1 MDGQPR
7 RFLFLLLGVAS
18 VFVIIWGI
26 RSSAYIINP
35 ILLALVITMT
45 VAPLPAR
52 LKQRG
57 IPGWLSLVLTI
68 AVVVGGLLL
77 VLAFSAYAVGKLATA
92 IPELVASASEQQ
104 AAALNQTQQGLA
116 AVGLS
121 LAQIIQPEQVA
132 VVGLKVVEIVG
143 RSIFQIFIVLLIFG
157 FMLSAAIAMPR
168 IGRLGLDPDRPIV
181 ERATRFTG
189 DIRRYVSIMTLVNF
203 LVGLGDTV
211 ILLIIGVDFAVLW
224 GLLAWV
230 LGYIP
235 SVGFWLALVPPVLLA
250 YAEFGIGTAL
260 IVFVAYVLIN
270 GGVQN
275 LLQPK
280 LMGEGLKISPV
291 VVFISVFVWA
301 WLLGGIGAILAVP
314 LTLLIME
321 VLDLFSPSSWLVSL
335 MRFVP
340 GEESPDSEA
349 AQHKLH
355 QIWDKVSTTLKK

>member
-7 RFLFLLLGVAS
+7 RFLFLLLGAAS
-18 VFVIIWGI
+18 VFIIIWGI

-57 IPGWLSLVLTI
+57 LPGWLSLVLTI

-92 IPELVASASEQQ
+92 IPQLVDSASEQQ
-104 AAALNQTQQGLA
+104 AAALDQTQKGLA

-121 LAQIIQPEQVA
+121 LAQIIQPQQVA
-132 VVGLKVVEIVG
+132 VVGFKVVEIVG

-157 FMLSAAIAMPR
+157 FMLSAAIALPR
-168 IGRLGLDPDRPIV
+168 TRRVGLDPDQPIV
-181 ERATRFTG
+181 QRATRFTG

-203 LVGLGDTV
+203 LVGLGDTI
-211 ILLIIGVDFAVLW
+211 ILLILGVDFAVLW

-235 SVGFWLALVPPVLLA
+235 SVGFWLALIPPVLLA
-250 YAEFGIGTAL
+250 
-260 IVFVAYVLIN
+260 
-270 GGVQN
+270 
-275 LLQPK
+275 
-280 LMGEGLKISPV
+280 
-291 VVFISVFVWA
+291 
-301 WLLGGIGAILAVP
+301 
-314 LTLLIME
+314 
-321 VLDLFSPSSWLVSL
+321 
-335 MRFVP
+335 
-340 GEESPDSEA
+340 
-349 AQHKLH
+349 
-355 QIWDKVSTTLKK
+355 